1 MRYARPT
8 ISYSHNPVERDGAF
22 TLIELLIVV
31 SIMALLLSI
40 LLPGLGKAREQA
52 KAAVCAS
59 NVRQLLIANNA
70 YASEYGGRYC
80 AGAVDMATEN
90 LQRWHGMRSAT
101 DEDFDPARGPL
112 SPFLGESTPIRQ
124 CPSFPRFIASTPAAF
139 ESGSGGYG
147 YNQAYLGRV
156 MKKFA
161 DGNYAVVTDDVGEL
175 SERIRRPA
183 ETLMFSD
190 AAFAAKM
197 EGVIEYSFAEPR
209 FHPEWLAWQ
218 ARTDP
223 SIHFRHTRQAN
234 IGWCDGHVDRR
245 TRKLTW
251 CSGLYPGD
259 PDRQE
264 LGWFGANDD
273 NGLFDLD

>member
-1 MRYARPT
+1 MTRERTTTNCVDART
-8 ISYSHNPVERDGAF
+8 GHCGAF

-40 LLPGLGKAREQA
+40 LLPGLGRAREQA

-59 NVRQLLIANNA
+59 NVRQLLIANNT

-90 LQRWHGMRSAT
+90 LQRWYGVRSDT
-101 DEDFDPARGPL
+101 DEGFDPGRGPL
-112 SPFLGESTPIRQ
+112 SPFLGESGAVRQ
-124 CPSFPRFIASTPAAF
+124 CPAFPRFIADTPAAF

-156 MKKFA
+156 LTKLA
-161 DGNYAVVTDDVGEL
+161 DGNCAVATDDHGEL
-175 SERIRRPA
+175 SERVRRPA

-190 AAFAAKM
+190 AAFAAKA
-197 EGVIEYSFAEPR
+197 EGLIEYSFAEPR
-209 FHPEWLAWQ
+209 FHPEWLTWK

-223 SIHFRHTRQAN
+223 SIHFRHTRKAN
-234 IGWCDGHVDRR
+234 VGWCDGHVDRR
-245 TRKLTW
+245 TREFSW
-251 CSGLYPGD
+251 RSGLYAGD
-259 PDRQE
+259 PDRQG

-273 NGLFDLD
+273 NGFFDLD